1 MASTVHNISGEITQ
15 ELLAAGENVDV
26 SSVSLCNTHASLSCT
41 VNLFME
47 QKTTASVTG
56 GTFHIFKN
64 TLLPAGATIT
74 HNFKFDNS
82 IFGLFVKL
90 TKSASET
97 PTVDVILDSN
107 TVSTIA
113 SNFEQKAIEL
123 TPTITNNIY
132 TGDANFVHDQ
142 GTTSAQWV
150 IDHNLSKKCSVTVV
164 DSSNQ
169 VVIGQVTYNS
179 DNRVTIDFDS
189 SFSGKAFF
197 N

>member
-1 MASTVHNISGEITQ
+1 MAVTVHNISGEITK

-26 SSVSLCNTHASLSCT
+26 SSVSLCNTHATRECT

-47 QKTTASVTG
+47 QKTTASITG

-64 TLLPAGATIT
+64 TLLPAGSTIT

-82 IFGLFVKL
+82 IFGLFIKL
-90 TKSASET
+90 TKSVSET

-107 TVSTIA
+107 IANTIA
-113 SNFEQKAIEL
+113 SNYEQ
-123 TPTITNNIY
+123 PTITNNIF
-132 TGDANFVHDQ
+132 TTDANFVHDQ

-150 IDHNLSKKCSVTVV
+150 IDHNLGKKCAVVVV

-169 VVIGQVTYNS
+169 VVIGQITYNS

>member
-1 MASTVHNISGEITQ
+1 MAVTVHNISGEITK

-26 SSVSLCNTHASLSCT
+26 SSVSLCNTHATLSCT

-82 IFGLFVKL
+82 IFGLFIKL

-107 TVSTIA
+107 TANTIA
-113 SNFEQKAIEL
+113 SNYEQ
-123 TPTITNNIY
+123 PTITNNIF
-132 TGDANFVHDQ
+132 TGDANFVFTQ
-142 GTTSAQWV
+142 GVAAAQWV
-150 IDHNLSKKCSVTVV
+150 VDHNLAKKCSVTVV
-164 DSSNQ
+164 DSANT
-169 VVIGQVTYNS
+169 VIIGQVTYNS
-179 DNRVTIDFDS
+179 DNRCTLDFES